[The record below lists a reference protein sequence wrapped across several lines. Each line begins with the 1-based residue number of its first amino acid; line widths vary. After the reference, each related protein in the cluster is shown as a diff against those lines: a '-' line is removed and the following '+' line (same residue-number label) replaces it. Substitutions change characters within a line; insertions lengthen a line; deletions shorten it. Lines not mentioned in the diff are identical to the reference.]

1 MSTLLQGK
9 RIAILATDGFE
20 QDELT
25 KPLRALAAAGA
36 DVDVVSPS
44 RGAIRG
50 WKHSHWAEEVPVD
63 VELSGARPED
73 YDAVVLPGG
82 VINSDRLRH
91 QPEAVRFVRHFVEAN
106 KPIGAVCHGAWT
118 LIEAGGVSGHTMTSW
133 PSIRS
138 DLVNAGARWVDEE
151 VVVDDGLVT
160 SRKPADLD
168 AFDEKLIAELAKAR
182 PPATDRLH
190 AW

>member
-1 MSTLLQGK
+1 MTTMLQGK

-20 QDELT
+20 QDELN

-50 WKHSHWAEEVPVD
+50 WKHSHWAEEVAVD
-63 VELSGARPED
+63 VELSEARPEQ

-133 PSIRS
+133 PSLRS
-138 DLVNAGARWVDEE
+138 DLTNAGARWVDEE

-182 PPATDRLH
+182 PPAKGRLH